1 MISLIADLTEA
12 LEAMEEAN
20 MLYRDDDEY
29 NDLGEA
35 SDVLNAIKESRM
47 VNVTESSS
55 AMNE

>member
-1 MISLIADLTEA
+1 
-12 LEAMEEAN
+12 MEEAN
-20 MLYRDDDEY
+20 MLYRDDDDY

-35 SDVLNAIKESRM
+35 SDVLNAIQESRM

>member
-1 MISLIADLTEA
+1 
-12 LEAMEEAN
+12 MEEAN
-20 MLYRDDDEY
+20 YLYREDDDEY

-35 SDVLNAIKESRM
+35 LDGLNAIKESRM